1 MKIIEDNIIEMY
13 KNSFPEI
20 LYPNI
25 VKTKNITKEG
35 LDLLINKNKL
45 YWSYS
50 KYYDNV
56 FDYMDG
62 VITWGNNNKVM
73 INFKKIENS
82 LCYGIIILTDD
93 LENIS
98 LLLMGLNKFYTID
111 KIWN

>member
-1 MKIIEDNIIEMY
+1 
-13 KNSFPEI
+13 
-20 LYPNI
+20 
-25 VKTKNITKEG
+25 
-35 LDLLINKNKL
+35 
-45 YWSYS
+45 
-50 KYYDNV
+50 
-56 FDYMDG
+56 MDG

-111 KIWN
+111 KI